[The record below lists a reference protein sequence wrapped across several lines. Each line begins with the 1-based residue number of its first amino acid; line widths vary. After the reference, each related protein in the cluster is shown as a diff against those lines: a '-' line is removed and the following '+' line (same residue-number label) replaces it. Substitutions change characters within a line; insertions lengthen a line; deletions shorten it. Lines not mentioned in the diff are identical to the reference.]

1 MNQKTKSK
9 VRDGK
14 KTKTA
19 SGLTSTE
26 MNLIVNFK
34 FFLSHFDFKCL
45 HRFKTLHLIFFIKLN
60 KLKKKFL

>member
-1 MNQKTKSK
+1 MLVLNLKQCMNQKTKSK

-19 SGLTSTE
+19 SGLTSTK

-34 FFLSHFDFKCL
+34 FF
-45 HRFKTLHLIFFIKLN
+45 
-60 KLKKKFL
+60 